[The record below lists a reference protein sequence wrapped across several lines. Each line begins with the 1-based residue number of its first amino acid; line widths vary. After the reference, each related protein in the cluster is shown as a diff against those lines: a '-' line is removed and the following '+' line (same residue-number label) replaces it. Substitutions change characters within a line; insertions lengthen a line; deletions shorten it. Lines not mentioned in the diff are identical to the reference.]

1 MKLFNTMTRTKEEVT
16 PLHTGKIGI
25 YTCGP
30 TVYNKIHIGNFKTF
44 LFEDILVRYLRYK
57 GYDVTQVMN
66 ITDID
71 DKTIRTS
78 REKKIPLAQVTEPF
92 IEMFHK
98 DRKAL
103 HISDANYY
111 PRATFYIPQMVTLV
125 KKLLDKGVAYKASDN
140 CIYYSITKFPD
151 YGKLAHLDTSSL
163 MSGASGRNASDE
175 YEKDS
180 VSDFALWKAWDEND
194 GEVFWETELGK
205 GRPGWHIECSA
216 MSMELLGET
225 LDIHTGGIDNIF
237 PHHQNEIA
245 QSEGATGKTFCNY
258 WAHSYHLMVD
268 GAKMSKSLGNFY
280 TLEDLVNRGVS
291 PEVFRFFVVTNH
303 YRTSLNYTDEA
314 VRAAGK
320 ARASLI
326 EFVSRVRAIPDGK
339 DVFNTKE
346 VLDKMF
352 TQFDEGMDDD
362 LNTPVAIAAIF
373 DATRALNK
381 AIDDGQIGTNG
392 REMILAAID
401 KVNSVFAFMEGSE
414 LEVPEEIQKL
424 LDERTAARKN
434 KDWAMSD
441 KIRDDIAAKG
451 YIVKDTPQ
459 GQRVIKA

>member
-1 MKLFNTMTRTKEEVT
+1 MKIFNTMTRTKEEIT
-16 PLHTGKIGI
+16 PVHSGKINI

-71 DKTIRTS
+71 DKTIRAS
-78 REKKIPLAQVTEPF
+78 REKKIPLSEVTEPF
-92 IEMFHK
+92 IAMFHN

-103 HISDANYY
+103 HISDANHY
-111 PRATFYIPQMVTLV
+111 PRATFYIPQMVSLV
-125 KKLLDKGVAYKASDN
+125 QKLLNKGIAYKAPDN
-140 CIYYSITKFPD
+140 CIYYSIAKFPD
-151 YGKLAHLDTSSL
+151 YGKLAHLDLSSL
-163 MSGASGRNASDE
+163 VSGASGRNASDE

-194 GEVFWETELGK
+194 GSVFWETELGK

-245 QSEGATGKTFCNY
+245 QSEGATGKPFCNY

-280 TLEDLVNRGVS
+280 TLDDLVKKGVT
-291 PEVFRFFVVTNH
+291 PEMFRFFVVTNH

-339 DVFNTKE
+339 DSFNVKE

-352 TQFDEGMDDD
+352 VQFDEGMDDD
-362 LNTPVAIAAIF
+362 LNTPVAIAAVF

-392 REMILAAID
+392 RESILAAID

-414 LEVPEEIQKL
+414 LEVPPQIQKL

-434 KDWAMSD
+434 KDWTMSD
-441 KIRDDIAAKG
+441 KIRDVIAALG